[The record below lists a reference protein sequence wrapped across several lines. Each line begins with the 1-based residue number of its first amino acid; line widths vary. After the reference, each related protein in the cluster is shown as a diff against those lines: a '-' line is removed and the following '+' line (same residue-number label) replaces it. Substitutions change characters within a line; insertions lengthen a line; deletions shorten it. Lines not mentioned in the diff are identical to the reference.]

1 MKKKI
6 LIIGAASVLA
16 TYLIKEL
23 KKYYEVY
30 GLFNKRKIQIHGIK
44 FLKNKFYTKKKDQN
58 FIYNKNFFFVIN
70 CAAITNVE
78 FCEKN
83 KLKCHKVNL
92 SLVNKIIEN
101 INIKKTGLMQISTDH
116 LFVSKKK
123 FITEKTQPKP
133 LNEYSKSKFLAEN
146 LVKKRLK
153 NFFIIR
159 TNFFGWGTPYKDT
172 FSDNIIFPLKK
183 NKKVKVLNDVYF
195 NPILLNDLA
204 TLVVRLIKSKKFGV
218 YNICSNEKM
227 TKFDLAKKIVKKFNL
242 PINFLEPI
250 NRSISKIKRP
260 QNMALSNNK
269 LRKVLKIKPKSID
282 KQLDIMFKRR
292 NFNSKININF

>member
-6 LIIGAASVLA
+6 LVIGAASVLA

-30 GLFNKRKIQIHGIK
+30 GIFNKKKIQIRGIK
-44 FLKNKFYTKKKDQN
+44 LLKNKFFVKEVDPN

-78 FCEKN
+78 FCVKN
-83 KLKCHKVNL
+83 KLKCHKVNV

-101 INIKKTGLMQISTDH
+101 INIEKTGLIQISTDH
-116 LFVSKKK
+116 LFTSKKK

-146 LVKKRLK
+146 LVKKKLK
-153 NFFIIR
+153 SFFIIR
-159 TNFFGWGTPYKDT
+159 TNFFGWGTPYKNT
-172 FSDNIIFPLKK
+172 FSDNIIFCLKK
-183 NKKVKVLNDVYF
+183 NKKVQILNDVYF
-195 NPILLNDLA
+195 NPILLNELA
-204 TLVVRLIKSKKFGV
+204 TLIARLIKIKKFGV
-218 YNICSNEKM
+218 YNICSNEKL
-227 TKFDLAKKIVKKFNL
+227 TKFDLAKKIAKKFNL
-242 PINFLEPI
+242 PIKFLEPA

-260 QNMALSNNK
+260 QNMVLSNYK
-269 LRKVLKIKPKSID
+269 IKKVLKIKVISID
-282 KQLDIMFKRR
+282 KQLDIMLKRS
-292 NFNSKININF
+292 NSNSKININL

>member
-1 MKKKI
+1 LKKKI

-16 TYLIKEL
+16 TYLTKEL

-30 GLFNKRKIQIHGIK
+30 GLLNKRKIKLSGVK
-44 FLKNKFYTKKKDQN
+44 FLKNKLDKKTIDIN
-58 FIYNKNFFFVIN
+58 YIYNKDFFFVIN

-78 FCEKN
+78 FCENN
-83 KLKCHKVNL
+83 KSKCHKINFG
-92 SLVNKIIEN
+92 LVKKIINN
-101 INIKKTGLMQISTDH
+101 INVQKTGLMQISTDQ

-123 FITEKTQPKP
+123 LIIEKTKPKP

-146 LVKKRLK
+146 LVKNKTK
-153 NFFIIR
+153 NFFIVR
-159 TNFFGWGTPYKDT
+159 TNFFGWGTPYKNT
-172 FSDNIIFPLKK
+172 FSDKIIFPLKR

-204 TLVVRLIKSKKFGV
+204 GLVVRLLKSKKFGV
-218 YNICSNEKM
+218 YNICSNEKL
-227 TKFDLAKKIVKKFNL
+227 TKFDLAKKIAKRFNL
-242 PINFLEPI
+242 PIHFLEPI